1 MKWNDLFNTKYPFIQ
16 GGMANIATAQL
27 AAAVS
32 EAGGLG
38 MIGSGGM
45 DPDTLREN
53 IRKCKEK
60 TDRDFGVN
68 LMLMH
73 PRIDELAEVAAE
85 ENVPYISTG
94 AGMPSKYMKMWKDRG
109 IKVMPVTSS
118 VMMAKKLQDLG
129 ADLII
134 AEGCESGGHVGEMTT
149 MALIP
154 QMVSALD
161 IPVVAAGGIA
171 SGAQLAAAFAL
182 GAIGVQ
188 MGTIFLASEE
198 CPIHENYK
206 NAVLNAR
213 DNDTT
218 VTGRIAG
225 TPVRIIKNAMAR
237 EYIKQEKRGATVME
251 LEKFTL
257 GSLRRAVFNGDTKT
271 GSLMAGQVCGQLD
284 SIRPVK
290 VILEELYKDYQS
302 VVNDLYMN
310 MEKER

>member
-1 MKWNDLFNTKYPFIQ
+1 MKINELFGIEYPVIQ
-16 GGMANIATAQL
+16 GGMANIATGEF
-27 AAAVS
+27 AAEIS
-32 EAGGLG
+32 NAGAMGI
-38 MIGSGGM
+38 IGSGGM
-45 DPDTLREN
+45 DADTLRKH
-53 IRKCKEK
+53 IRKAKSLTNK
-60 TDRDFGVN
+60 PFGVN
-68 LMLMH
+68 LMLMN
-73 PRIDELAEVAAE
+73 PDTENMAKVISE
-85 ENVPYISTG
+85 ERVPLVTTG
-94 AGMPSKYMKMWKDRG
+94 AGNPSVYVKKWKDAG
-109 IKVMPVTSS
+109 TKVFPVVSS
-118 VMMAKKLQDLG
+118 VALARRLARLG
-129 ADLII
+129 IDGLI

-257 GSLRRAVFNGDTKT
+257 GSLRRAVFDGDTKT
-271 GSLMAGQVCGQLD
+271 GSLMAGQVCGQLTTVRSAAQIMAD
-284 SIRPVK
+284 I
-290 VILEELYKDYQS
+290 
-302 VVNDLYMN
+302 
-310 MEKER
+310 EKEYRETVKKMAAAEEE